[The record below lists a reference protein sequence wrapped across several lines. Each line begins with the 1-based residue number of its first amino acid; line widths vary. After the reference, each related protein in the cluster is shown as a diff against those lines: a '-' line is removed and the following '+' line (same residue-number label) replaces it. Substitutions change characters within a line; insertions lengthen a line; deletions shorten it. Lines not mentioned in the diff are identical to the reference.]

1 MFVRIKETVAEK
13 LRGLCAGL
21 SPEKRMLTVIV
32 LAVLFALGNFYLIF
46 RAIYDIGRED
56 VQRDI
61 IEIAPLDIP
70 DIVPADTLPDKRV
83 QEMEEFLTDSIRKKM
98 SNDINKLKQ
107 RLEIRKYLV
116 LPGCSFSSSVRCGSF
131 SHRPKRTNKRRRKM
145 RASIPN
151 CLTREE
157 PA

>member
-56 VQRDI
+56 VRPEI
-61 IEIAPLDIP
+61 IEIPPMEIP
-70 DIVPADTLPDKRV
+70 DIIPADTLPDKRV
-83 QEMEEFLTDSIRKKM
+83 QEMEEFFNRFNQKE
-98 SNDINKLKQ
+98 N
-107 RLEIRKYLV
+107 E
-116 LPGCSFSSSVRCGSF
+116 
-131 SHRPKRTNKRRRKM
+131 
-145 RASIPN
+145 
-151 CLTREE
+151 
-157 PA
+157 